1 MIIASLNVIHV
12 YLPLFMLFRRRP
24 GPPKFDAGLL
34 SEWVSISEPDH
45 LPEVA
50 SSNSPY

>member
-12 YLPLFMLFRRRP
+12 YLLPFMFCQRRP

-34 SEWVSISEPDH
+34 SEWVSISELDH